1 MSQTV
6 NVRVLVDHWGYWN
19 GQITE
24 SLAKGDIRE
33 NVDRGHAERAAALGE
48 VEILDGK
55 VAATPD
61 QSEQADP
68 EPKPVRED
76 LSHKTVAQLR
86 KLAEERKIDLGDA
99 KKKADILKKLEG

>member
-55 VAATPD
+55 AASVSEKP
-61 QSEQADP
+61 EQAVP
-68 EPKPVRED
+68 ENPAKED

-99 KKKADILKKLEG
+99 KKKADILKKFEG